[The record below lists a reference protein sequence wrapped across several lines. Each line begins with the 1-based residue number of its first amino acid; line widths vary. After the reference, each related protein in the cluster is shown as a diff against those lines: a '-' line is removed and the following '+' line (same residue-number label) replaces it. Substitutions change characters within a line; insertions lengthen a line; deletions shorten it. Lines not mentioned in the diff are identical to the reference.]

1 MSTDTKLTKVQL
13 YKIIQ
18 SRGSLGKTLGNV
30 IDNLGRKS
38 LIDLAVLLAKD
49 IFPKLATKDEAT
61 SSDETT

>member
-49 IFPKLATKDEAT
+49 ISPKLATKDEAT
-61 SSDETT
+61 SSDEAI

>member
-49 IFPKLATKDEAT
+49 IFLKLATKDEAT
-61 SSDETT
+61 SSDEAT

>member
-18 SRGSLGKTLGNV
+18 SRGSLGKTF
-30 IDNLGRKS
+30 RKK
-38 LIDLAVLLAKD
+38 IDLAVLLAKD

-61 SSDETT
+61 SSDEAT

>member
-18 SRGSLGKTLGNV
+18 SRGSLGKTFRN
-30 IDNLGRKS
+30 K
-38 LIDLAVLLAKD
+38 IDLAVLLAKD

-61 SSDETT
+61 SSDEAT